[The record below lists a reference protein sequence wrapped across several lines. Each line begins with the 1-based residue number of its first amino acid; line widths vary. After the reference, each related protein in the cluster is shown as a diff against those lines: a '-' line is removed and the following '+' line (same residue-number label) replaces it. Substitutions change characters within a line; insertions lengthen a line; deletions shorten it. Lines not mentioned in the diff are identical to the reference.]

1 MNFSTHNHKETLA
14 IGERLGQCLKPGD
27 IVLLFGDLGSGKTT
41 LTQGLCHG
49 LGISKSEYVR
59 SPTFILINEYKG
71 TFPIF
76 HIDLYRLDSF
86 SEIEALGLEELLF
99 SNGVSII
106 EWAEKLFPKSN
117 EIPSLGIDEHI
128 KIHITIRE
136 ENYRNFKIDLV
147 NHKQRSLAL

>member
-1 MNFSTHNHKETLA
+1 M
-14 IGERLGQCLKPGD
+14 GERLGQCLKPGD
-27 IVLLFGDLGSGKTT
+27 IVLLFGDLGAGKTT

-59 SPTFILINEYKG
+59 SPTFTLINEYKG

-106 EWAEKLFPKSN
+106 EWAEKLFPKPN
-117 EIPSLGIDEHI
+117 KILSLGIDEHI

-136 ENYRNFKIDLV
+136 ENFRNFKIDLV